1 MQTAYFDPA
10 APSKPPAAWAEWN
23 QYFGVNPIHTRG
35 KRATAKDVAA
45 VNCLFADFDAKDH
58 VTRGEL
64 APFRPP
70 DYDALDARA
79 QRDADKAAQV
89 AAMVADLPTYKARAL
104 ATVDACPLRPTWIVD
119 TGGGYQCYWLL
130 RDTLPIDDA
139 NRAQWEALQAAWVE
153 LVGADPAA
161 KDLPRVLRM
170 IGSANVKRH
179 FTRPPIVTVVE
190 RDDSRLYTPADFEL
204 LTGVDDAYMAAKAA
218 KPKPRE
224 GGTDDVI
231 ARYNA
236 AVRVGDLLTRNGY
249 TPGQARG
256 RMERYS
262 RPGANEPSQT
272 SVIVWTDANRSY
284 HHSSRDDLYCGDAGG
299 GGHSRDAFDVLTH
312 LEHGGDTGAAYVA
325 AKKDLGMWEDAPRPK
340 RATAYTNGTGPHQG
354 GDDAPDFPPERYA
367 DTEMGNARRMHDRM
381 GGKLFYVPQ
390 FQKWYTWAGTHWAE
404 DKTFR
409 VLDMAKQTVLSMYA
423 ELADC
428 TDDAERKRRLAWI
441 RQSESRNRL
450 ENMIALLRSEPGIA
464 VLPDTL
470 DQHPMLLPCRNGT
483 LDLTTGQ
490 LLPPDPA
497 HHLTQRIDIDYDPAA
512 TCPQWE
518 RFLDRIMGG
527 NGELIGFVQRLIGHA
542 LTGDVSG
549 KYLVFLYG
557 PSGNNGKSTMVETIM
572 RLLGPFAL
580 KSPTEMVMAKGYR
593 GGGIPND
600 IARLR
605 GVRFTVTNEVDAGMT
620 LSESIVKDLTGG
632 DTLTARFMRAE
643 YFDFRPSHKLWMV
656 GNHRPE
662 IRGTDA
668 AIWDR
673 VKLIPFTV
681 EIPKAERDKQL
692 PAKLAA
698 ELPGILRWA
707 VDGCLAWQRDGLN
720 APDLVTH
727 AVADYREEQDVLGQF
742 IGECCDVGPAY
753 TATAGTLYQAYEAW
767 TKQNGGAPL
776 SGNKFGGD
784 MERRGYPAA
793 RVGGIRAR
801 RGVQLNAYGR
811 GLLPTRQTF
820 HTDDERP

>member
-1 MQTAYFDPA
+1 
-10 APSKPPAAWAEWN
+10 
-23 QYFGVNPIHTRG
+23 
-35 KRATAKDVAA
+35 
-45 VNCLFADFDAKDH
+45 
-58 VTRGEL
+58 
-64 APFRPP
+64 
-70 DYDALDARA
+70 
-79 QRDADKAAQV
+79 
-89 AAMVADLPTYKARAL
+89 
-104 ATVDACPLRPTWIVD
+104 
-119 TGGGYQCYWLL
+119 
-130 RDTLPIDDA
+130 
-139 NRAQWEALQAAWVE
+139 
-153 LVGADPAA
+153 
-161 KDLPRVLRM
+161 
-170 IGSANVKRH
+170 
-179 FTRPPIVTVVE
+179 
-190 RDDSRLYTPADFEL
+190 
-204 LTGVDDAYMAAKAA
+204 
-218 KPKPRE
+218 
-224 GGTDDVI
+224 
-231 ARYNA
+231 
-236 AVRVGDLLTRNGY
+236 
-249 TPGQARG
+249 
-256 RMERYS
+256 
-262 RPGANEPSQT
+262 
-272 SVIVWTDANRSY
+272 
-284 HHSSRDDLYCGDAGG
+284 
-299 GGHSRDAFDVLTH
+299 
-312 LEHGGDTGAAYVA
+312 
-325 AKKDLGMWEDAPRPK
+325 
-340 RATAYTNGTGPHQG
+340 
-354 GDDAPDFPPERYA
+354 
-367 DTEMGNARRMHDRM
+367 
-381 GGKLFYVPQ
+381 
-390 FQKWYTWAGTHWAE
+390 
-404 DKTFR
+404 
-409 VLDMAKQTVLSMYA
+409 
-423 ELADC
+423 
-428 TDDAERKRRLAWI
+428 
-441 RQSESRNRL
+441 
-450 ENMIALLRSEPGIA
+450 
-464 VLPDTL
+464 
-470 DQHPMLLPCRNGT
+470 
-483 LDLTTGQ
+483 
-490 LLPPDPA
+490 
-497 HHLTQRIDIDYDPAA
+497 
-512 TCPQWE
+512 
-518 RFLDRIMGG
+518 MGG
-527 NGELIGFVQRLIGHA
+527 NGELIGFVQRLIGHT

-605 GVRFTVTNEVDAGMT
+605 GARFTVTNEVDAGMT

-692 PAKLAA
+692 PAKLGA